1 MNSAPPKNG
10 SLDHFAPIS
19 ETLEIGESYID
30 GKVMHTVQYDSYGN
44 GATRLKD
51 KKVLEVFVGD
61 SIRNSIQ
68 EMKDSISKD
77 LAECRSMLLEVLG
90 EKDTTSFEP
99 KNIVMD
105 VKLGQFR
112 DENLDA
118 WIVQAEHYFNFYKI
132 EEDQKLNVASFY
144 LDGEALEWCQWLFRN
159 NQLIDWMHFTKK
171 VRIQFKQR
179 KYVSL
184 QEVPSVTEYPN
195 SLEVVSSDFCQPDI
209 LLPCLTHVTDSPLPQ
224 NYDEQSEYPIKI
236 DEHKVFDEI
245 KVQLFYGHPQIDMSE
260 RYVTTTSLDCWS
272 CKQEIGFN
280 FFEDMYLNESGIP
293 ISELLQDE
301 MTSKDV
307 ALTGYTVKAETLLL
321 LGSTIDVG
329 GEVVEVGSNVKSF
342 KAGDKVV
349 AMLNALVGPIRFKCF
364 IFATS
369 LLRFGAWLKL
379 NRSYSSQALANPAEV
394 KLDGT
399 GPRKNILVTATSGG
413 VGHYVVQLAKL
424 GNTHVTAT
432 CGACNIDFVKSL
444 GTDEVL
450 DYKTPEGATLKSPSG
465 QKYDAV
471 IHCTTG
477 IPWSTFE
484 PNLSSSGKVIDIT
497 PGVSAMWT
505 FAVKKLTF
513 KEAVGATSFN
523 SQEGEPGID
532 CWACEGRET

>member
-1 MNSAPPKNG
+1 M
-10 SLDHFAPIS
+10 
-19 ETLEIGESYID
+19 E
-30 GKVMHTVQYDSYGN
+30 
-44 GATRLKD
+44 D

-236 DEHKVFDEI
+236 DEHKVFDEMLNSNCPKVFI
-245 KVQLFYGHPQIDMSE
+245 VALDAPFEILNENVIGPDGSKVQLFYGHPQIDMSE
-260 RYVTTTSLDCWS
+260 RYVTTTSLDCGS

-280 FFEDMYLNESGIP
+280 FFEDMYLVEFFLEPESI
-293 ISELLQDE
+293 EDL
-301 MTSKDV
+301 
-307 ALTGYTVKAETLLL
+307 Y
-321 LGSTIDVG
+321 
-329 GEVVEVGSNVKSF
+329 
-342 KAGDKVV
+342 
-349 AMLNALVGPIRFKCF
+349 
-364 IFATS
+364 
-369 LLRFGAWLKL
+369 
-379 NRSYSSQALANPAEV
+379 
-394 KLDGT
+394 LD
-399 GPRKNILVTATSGG
+399 NFFL
-413 VGHYVVQLAKL
+413 
-424 GNTHVTAT
+424 
-432 CGACNIDFVKSL
+432 
-444 GTDEVL
+444 
-450 DYKTPEGATLKSPSG
+450 
-465 QKYDAV
+465 
-471 IHCTTG
+471 
-477 IPWSTFE
+477 
-484 PNLSSSGKVIDIT
+484 
-497 PGVSAMWT
+497 
-505 FAVKKLTF
+505 
-513 KEAVGATSFN
+513 
-523 SQEGEPGID
+523 
-532 CWACEGRET
+532 